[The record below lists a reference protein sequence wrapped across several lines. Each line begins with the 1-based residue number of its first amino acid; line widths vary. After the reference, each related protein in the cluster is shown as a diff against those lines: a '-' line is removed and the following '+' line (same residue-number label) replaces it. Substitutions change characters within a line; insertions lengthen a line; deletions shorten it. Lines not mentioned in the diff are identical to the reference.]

1 MGLRRP
7 RVKLNL
13 LAALVVLAV
22 GLLPAYPAE
31 AAADYALANGHF
43 FTQTGDRA
51 GTGFAVLDD
60 SRDDGGRT
68 IRFWSEFQRLG
79 GVPVIGYPISRVY
92 RDGDGFYYQLFQRA
106 LLQWRPEANAA
117 VFANILDQLS
127 RAGADPALAALGIPG
142 PIADD
147 GSRGDFATAVQTRLG
162 WLTQPQIRA
171 AFLAASPNGD
181 PRQAIQRYGLPTSL
195 PVRSG
200 PFVVQRFQR
209 IALQLWLDAVP
220 GMPAPGSVVPVLGGD
235 LYRQHALAQGHGMTD
250 QRFVGQSPPAGRV
263 TAPPIRG
270 ASSFVDDALSQP
282 LDLLAANPAGRDLA
296 AALRSA
302 GVQVSFEE
310 VPAIALFTPSRLN
323 VAVNPSWRGADPKT
337 LAAVLAHEASHLADY
352 LRGAD
357 MRSSAGCYRTEYA
370 AFEAQA
376 QVWRGFYGPDGKAQP
391 TTVLDMELNRILM
404 EMTQNPQGFATSI
417 AATYSR
423 ECGG

>member
-7 RVKLNL
+7 RVKFNL
-13 LAALVVLAV
+13 LAALIVLAA

-43 FTQTGDRA
+43 FAQTGDPA

-60 SRDDGGRT
+60 GRDDGGRP

-79 GVPVIGYPISRVY
+79 GVPVLGYPISRLY
-92 RDGDGFYYQLFQRA
+92 HEGDGFYYQIFQRA
-106 LLQWRPEANAA
+106 LLQWRPETNAA
-117 VFANILDQLS
+117 VLANILDQMS
-127 RAGADPALAALGIPG
+127 RAGADPALAALGIPA
-142 PIADD
+142 PIAND
-147 GSRGDFATAVQTRLG
+147 GSGGNFAAAVQARLS

-171 AFLAASPNGD
+171 AYLAAGPNGD
-181 PRQAIQRYGLPTSL
+181 PRHAIQRYGLPTSM

-220 GMPAPGSVVPVLGGD
+220 GMPAPGSVVPALAGD
-235 LYRQHALAQGHGMTD
+235 LYRQHTLALGHGMTD
-250 QRFVGQSPPAGRV
+250 QRFVNQSPPAGRS
-263 TAPPIRG
+263 TAPPDRDT
-270 ASSFVDDALSQP
+270 AAFVDDALGQP
-282 LDLLAANPAGRDLA
+282 LDLLAANAAGHELA

-310 VPAIALFTPSRLN
+310 VPAIALFTPIRLS
-323 VAVNPSWRGADPKT
+323 VAINSSWRGADPKT

-352 LRGAD
+352 LGGVD
-357 MRSSAGCYRTEYA
+357 MRSPTGCYRTEYA

-376 QVWRGFYGPDGKAQP
+376 QVWRAFYGPDGKAQP
-391 TTVLDMELNRILM
+391 TTFLDLELNRILT
-404 EMTQNPQGFATSI
+404 EITQNAHGFAASI
-417 AATYSR
+417 AATYR
-423 ECGG
+423 QECGG